1 MIEPKTLLNQAV
13 RASERLSGAHSAFLE
28 NRASGLHELANLI
41 ALELG
46 QPPVAKASRPAL
58 FDRAHLEEFAT
69 GSIARCF
76 GPEYAIFESHRY
88 PRIPNGALL
97 LMDQVTD
104 IQGTRHQLKPGASI
118 STEYTVP
125 STAWFGSQ
133 PGQPVPYFTLMEMAL
148 QPCGL
153 LSAYLG
159 TAFIFPGEDYYFRN
173 LDGQAVLLS
182 EPNLHGQQITANAR
196 LTSSTTSGS
205 TIIQKFDFSLSRNGQ
220 VFFKGDSA
228 FGYFPATGLAS
239 QAGLD
244 SGREVPPVVGWDP
257 QNTTQFPKG
266 SSQKQ
271 AALPLLDQIL
281 VTPQGGRAGLGSLWA
296 EKMVNPQDWFFDC
309 HFFQD
314 PVMPGS
320 LGLEAIF
327 QGLLNLVIQSGQIRP
342 GYEPRFTLHQPLAW
356 KYRGQI
362 LRSHKRMQVEVN
374 LENVEATPEF
384 VSVKANASLWGDR
397 TRIYEVK
404 NLALNFPLP

>member
-1 MIEPKTLLNQAV
+1 MIEPKTILNQAIQ
-13 RASERLSGAHSAFLE
+13 ASERLSGAHSAFLE
-28 NRASGLHELANLI
+28 NRASGLHELADLI

-46 QPPVAKASRPAL
+46 QPPATKTSQPAL
-58 FDRAHLEEFAT
+58 FNRAHLEEFAT

-97 LMDQVTD
+97 LMDAVTD

-118 STEYTVP
+118 TTEYTVP

-133 PGQPVPYFTLMEMAL
+133 PGQTVPYFTLMEMAL

-173 LDGQAVLLS
+173 LDGQAVLLA

-205 TIIQKFDFSLSRNGQ
+205 TIIQKFNFSLSCNGQ
-220 VFFKGDSA
+220 VFYQGDSA
-228 FGYFPATGLAS
+228 FGYFPAAGLAS

-244 SGREVPPVVGWDP
+244 SGREVPPALGWDP
-257 QNTTQFPKG
+257 QGTAPFPYIP
-266 SSQKQ
+266 SQKQ
-271 AALPLLDQIL
+271 AALPLLDRML
-281 VTPQGGRAGLGSLWA
+281 VSPHGGPMGLGSLWA
-296 EKMVNPQDWFFDC
+296 EKTVNPKDWFFDC

-327 QGLLNLVIQSGQIRP
+327 QGLRSLVIQSGQIAP
-342 GYEPRFTLHQPLAW
+342 GCEPRFTLHQPLAW

-374 LENVEATPEF
+374 LEKIEATPEL

-404 NLALNFPLP
+404 NLTLSFPLP